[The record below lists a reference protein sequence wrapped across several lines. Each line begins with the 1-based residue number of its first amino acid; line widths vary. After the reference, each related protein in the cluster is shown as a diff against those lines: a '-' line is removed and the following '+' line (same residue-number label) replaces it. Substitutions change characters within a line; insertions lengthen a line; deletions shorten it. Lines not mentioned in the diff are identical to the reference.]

1 MWVYGS
7 SWCNETGCV
16 VRRAVRYQRVD
27 KKGVP
32 IYHKSHFADDSG
44 NFLLSFYQVVFK
56 LRCAKTQKCENCQ
69 QKENPSPRQ
78 IRRFPVSPGGE
89 GPCNSLAPSPFIP
102 LPQIDCQH
110 ILGNFY
116 DIHDAAEKWQRY
128 PRRFGGAEY
137 NISPTTEET
146 CNRRLQ
152 RRSNRPQTQL
162 RDMLT
167 GLFNTKRRLFSPP
180 ETAEAFLELQSPP
193 LWQPLRC
200 GR

>member
-7 SWCNETGCV
+7 SWCNETACV

-69 QKENPSPRQ
+69 QKENPSLRQ
-78 IRRFPVSPGGE
+78 IRRFPVFPSGE

-110 ILGNFY
+110 ILWNFY
-116 DIHDAAEKWQRY
+116 DIRDAAQKWQRY
-128 PRRFGGAEY
+128 PRRFGEQ
-137 NISPTTEET
+137 SVTFLPQ
-146 CNRRLQ
+146 Q
-152 RRSNRPQTQL
+152 RN
-162 RDMLT
+162 
-167 GLFNTKRRLFSPP
+167 
-180 ETAEAFLELQSPP
+180 LQSAASERR
-193 LWQPLRC
+193 Q
-200 GR
+200 